1 MSEEVKLL
9 NRFERIDRFSPSQVN
24 SRTQKDTVKT
34 EKTFEEELQLSL
46 NNIKISKH
54 AGQRISERNI
64 TLDQTSLK
72 RLSSGIDAAYGKGVK
87 NALIMMD
94 ENMFIVNT
102 DSRTVITGTQ
112 KQYCNSNVFT
122 NIDGALVI

>member
-9 NRFERIDRFSPSQVN
+9 NRFERIDRFSPSQAN
-24 SRTQKDTVKT
+24 SRTKKDTVKA

-54 AGQRISERNI
+54 AEQRISERNI
-64 TLDQTSLK
+64 ALDQTSLK
-72 RLSSGIDAAYGKGVK
+72 RLSSGIDTAYEKGVK

-102 DSRTVITGTQ
+102 GSRTVITGTQ

>member
-24 SRTQKDTVKT
+24 SKTKKDTVKA
-34 EKTFEEELQLSL
+34 EKTFEKELQLSL

-54 AGQRISERNI
+54 AGQRINERNI
-64 TLDQTSLK
+64 ALDQTFLK
-72 RLSSGIDAAYGKGVK
+72 RLSSGIDAAYEKGVK

-102 DSRTVITGTQ
+102 GSRTVITGTQ
-112 KQYCNSNVFT
+112 KQYCNNNVFT

>member
-1 MSEEVKLL
+1 A
-9 NRFERIDRFSPSQVN
+9 
-24 SRTQKDTVKT
+24 

-46 NNIKISKH
+46 NNLKISKH
-54 AGQRISERNI
+54 AGQRFSERNI

-72 RLSSGIDAAYGKGVK
+72 RLSSGIDAAYEKGVK

-112 KQYCNSNVFT
+112 KKYCNSNVFT

>member
-1 MSEEVKLL
+1 MSEDVKLL
-9 NRFERIDRFSPSQVN
+9 NRFERIDRFNPAEVN
-24 SRTQKDTVKT
+24 SKTQKNALKA
-34 EKTFEEELQLSL
+34 EKTFEEELQFSL

-54 AGQRISERNI
+54 AGQRINERNI

-72 RLSSGIDAAYGKGVK
+72 RLSSGIDAAYEKGVK

-102 DSRTVITGTQ
+102 NSRTVITGTQ
-112 KQYCNSNVFT
+112 KKYCNSNVFT
-122 NIDGALVI
+122 NIDGALII

>member
-9 NRFERIDRFSPSQVN
+9 NRFERIDRFSSSQAN
-24 SRTQKDTVKT
+24 SRTKKDTVKA

-54 AGQRISERNI
+54 AEQRISERNI
-64 TLDQTSLK
+64 ALDQTSLK
-72 RLSSGIDAAYGKGVK
+72 RLSSGIDTAYEKGVK

-102 DSRTVITGTQ
+102 GSRTVITGTQ

>member
-9 NRFERIDRFSPSQVN
+9 NRFERIDRFSSSQVN
-24 SRTQKDTVKT
+24 RTTQKDVLNA
-34 EKTFEEELQLSL
+34 EKTFEEELRLSL

-64 TLDQTSLK
+64 TLGQTSLK
-72 RLSSGIDAAYGKGVK
+72 RLSSAIDAAYEKGVK

-94 ENMFIVNT
+94 ENIFIVNT

-112 KQYCNSNVFT
+112 KKYCNSNVFT

>member
-1 MSEEVKLL
+1 M
-9 NRFERIDRFSPSQVN
+9 
-24 SRTQKDTVKT
+24 
-34 EKTFEEELQLSL
+34 

-72 RLSSGIDAAYGKGVK
+72 RLSSGIDAAYEKGVK

-102 DSRTVITGTQ
+102 GSRTVITGTQ
-112 KQYCNSNVFT
+112 KKYCNSNVFT

>member
-24 SRTQKDTVKT
+24 RSTQKDVLSA

-64 TLDQTSLK
+64 TLGQTSLK
-72 RLSSGIDAAYGKGVK
+72 RLSSAIDAAYEKGVK

-94 ENMFIVNT
+94 ENIFIVNT

-112 KQYCNSNVFT
+112 KKYCNSNVFT